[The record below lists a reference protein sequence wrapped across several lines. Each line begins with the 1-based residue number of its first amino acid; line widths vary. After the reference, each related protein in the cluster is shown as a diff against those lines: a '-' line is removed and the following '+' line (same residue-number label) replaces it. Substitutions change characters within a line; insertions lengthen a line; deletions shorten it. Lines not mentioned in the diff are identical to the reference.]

1 MDIKTVADRLLSA
14 MYSAS
19 ERMAEELEAG
29 DECNYSL
36 QNDLRWTNNII
47 REMEHVVD
55 CVNYLQ
61 DMGRLPEKI
70 EEVM

>member
-1 MDIKTVADRLLSA
+1 MDFKDVADCLLSA
-14 MYSAS
+14 MYTAS
-19 ERMAEELEAG
+19 ERMAEELEAE
-29 DECNYSL
+29 DDCNYSL

-47 REMEHVVD
+47 KEMEHVVD

-61 DMGRLPEKI
+61 DMGRMPEKI